1 MVALGLVVLLVI
13 VGVLLVV
20 VARQPDTFRVERSR
34 TIDAPVAVVFA
45 QVNDYRLWQQW
56 SPWAKLDPAMQVSY
70 EGPATGVGAVQ
81 RWRGNS
87 QVGEGSS
94 TIVESRPDELIR
106 MRLEFLKPF
115 KANNEAVFTF
125 VPVEDQVRV
134 TWAMTGPKNLLF
146 KAMHMVMDVDK
157 MCGQAFEEGL
167 QELEVQARQRL

>member
-1 MVALGLVVLLVI
+1 MVALGLVVLLV
-13 VGVLLVV
+13 VAVLVVV

-34 TIDAPVAVVFA
+34 TIKAPVAVVFA

-56 SPWAKLDPAMQVSY
+56 SPWAKLDPGMQVSY
-70 EGPATGVGAVQ
+70 EGPQTGVGAVQ

-94 TIVESRPDELIR
+94 TIVESRPNELIR
-106 MRLEFLKPF
+106 MQLGFLKPF
-115 KANNEAVFTF
+115 KADNEAVFTF

-134 TWAMTGPKNLLF
+134 TWAMTGPKNFLF
-146 KAMHMVMDVDK
+146 KAMHMVMDVDR

-167 QELEVQARQRL
+167 GQLEVQAQKVV